1 MQVGVQ
7 QLPEMLI
14 LSGSQQ
20 EEEIQRSHKVVCC
33 VFHNES
39 TRRFPDF
46 SDKSHKSST
55 VVEHIV
61 KNKYGLPPV
70 VGSHL
75 LALWEQI
82 YASAKQME

>member
-7 QLPEMLI
+7 QLPEMLM

-20 EEEIQRSHKVVCC
+20 EEEIPGSHKVVCC

-39 TRRFPDF
+39 TRFPDF

-55 VVEHIV
+55 VVEHII

-70 VGSHL
+70 AGSHL